1 MNGGLIIT
9 IIPLISTLL
18 GFYNFLYFIS
28 IGYGASLA
36 FNGLSLILIYYNELN
51 KVSLIL
57 CIFLIIY
64 GIRLCSYLIIR
75 EFCLKTYIKTV
86 KNDINRINSY
96 STFINI
102 ISWIFCSLLYTALTT
117 PVYYIIVNKE
127 KELIISYIS
136 IMFIFFGFFMEVI
149 ADHQKTIA
157 KKKNPKL
164 FVSQGLYKIV
174 RCPNY
179 LGEIII
185 WIGFFLSAIQTYK
198 NFLQFI
204 NAFSGL
210 VTVIFI
216 MFGGA
221 RRLELRQDKN
231 YGELKEYKMYKST
244 VPIII
249 PFVPLY
255 SVKEYTWLVG

>member
-18 GFYNFLYFIS
+18 GFYNFLYFIT
-28 IGYGASLA
+28 IGYGASLS
-36 FNGLSLILIYYNELN
+36 FNGLSLIFIYYNELN

-86 KNDINRINSY
+86 KNDITRINSY

-117 PVYYIIVNKE
+117 PVYYIIINKE

-149 ADHQKTIA
+149 AVICK
-157 KKKNPKL
+157 
-164 FVSQGLYKIV
+164 SRIV
-174 RCPNY
+174 
-179 LGEIII
+179 
-185 WIGFFLSAIQTYK
+185 
-198 NFLQFI
+198 
-204 NAFSGL
+204 
-210 VTVIFI
+210 
-216 MFGGA
+216 
-221 RRLELRQDKN
+221 
-231 YGELKEYKMYKST
+231 
-244 VPIII
+244 
-249 PFVPLY
+249 
-255 SVKEYTWLVG
+255 